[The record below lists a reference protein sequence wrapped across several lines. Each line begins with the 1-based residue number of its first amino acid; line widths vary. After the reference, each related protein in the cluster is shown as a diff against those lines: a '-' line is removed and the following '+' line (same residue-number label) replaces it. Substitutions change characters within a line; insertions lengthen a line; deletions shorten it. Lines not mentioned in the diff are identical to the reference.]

1 VVTIDDIRAAA
12 RRIRNRIVRTPL
24 LEMKHGPRE
33 GIFLKC
39 ENLQRTGAFKIRGAA
54 NRLARLPRS
63 CRGVTASSS
72 GNHAQAVACAA
83 RERGLK
89 ACIVMLD
96 QAVPHKVEGTRAYGA
111 EVILGGADSV
121 AITDRALR
129 IAEERDW
136 TFVSPFDHP
145 DIIAGQ
151 GTAGLEIAED
161 LPDVRAVLVQI
172 GGGGLISGVATAVK
186 ALCPRARIIGVEPEG
201 APTMSRAVEA
211 GRVVR
216 LDSVD
221 TVADGLKPLEVGPLT
236 LEHVQA
242 RVDDLV
248 RVTDAE
254 ILDAA
259 QHLLLREKLVV
270 EPSGAT
276 ALAALRSGRV
286 KLPRGP
292 VAVMLS
298 GGNAD
303 VARVLAGA
311 GSRGV

>member
-1 VVTIDDIRAAA
+1 MITLDDVRAAA
-12 RRIRNRIVRTPL
+12 RRIRKRAVRTPL
-24 LEMKHGPRE
+24 LEMKHGPRP

-54 NRLARLPRS
+54 NRIARLPKS

-96 QAVPHKVEGTRAYGA
+96 QAVPHKIEGTKAYGA
-111 EVILGGADSV
+111 EVVLGGADSI
-121 AITDRALR
+121 AITERALA
-129 IAEERDW
+129 IAKERGW

-161 LPDVRAVLVQI
+161 LPGVKAVIVQI
-172 GGGGLISGVATAVK
+172 GGGGLISGIATAVK
-186 ALCPRARIIGVEPEG
+186 GLRPRAKVYGVEPEG

-236 LEHVQA
+236 LAHAQA
-242 RVDDLV
+242 RVDVLV
-248 RVTDAE
+248 RVSDAE
-254 ILDAA
+254 FLDAA
-259 QHLLLREKLVV
+259 RHLLLKEKLVV
-270 EPSGAT
+270 EPSGAA
-276 ALAALRSGRV
+276 ALAAVRSGRLE
-286 KLPRGP
+286 LPRGP
-292 VAVMLS
+292 VAVVLS

-303 VARVLAGA
+303 VGRILAGP
-311 GSRGV
+311 